1 MNKVN
6 KEDKKP
12 DSYVENA
19 KLLSYGSNIGAPS
32 IKIENID
39 GWKQYNALKVN
50 KVFQSKYEELKNEY
64 LKFIEEYEWNSLI
77 YSAQYNFEPVVG
89 ETYHLYKRNNDE
101 YFLSIIS
108 PEDWEREFIGS
119 FRLDTKNKWNK
130 I

>member
-1 MNKVN
+1 MER
-6 KEDKKP
+6 EDKKP

-19 KLLSYGSNIGAPS
+19 KLLPYGSNIGAPS

-39 GWKQYNALKVN
+39 GWKQYNASKVN

-101 YFLSIIS
+101 YFLSMIS
-108 PEDWEREFIGS
+108 PEDWKREFIGS

>member
-1 MNKVN
+1 MR
-6 KEDKKP
+6 KP
-12 DSYVENA
+12 DNVADNPG
-19 KLLSYGSNIGAPS
+19 LLPYGSNIGAPS

-39 GWKQYNALKVN
+39 GWKQYNASKVN

-89 ETYHLYKRNNDE
+89 EVYHLYKRDTDE

>member
-1 MNKVN
+1 ME

-19 KLLSYGSNIGAPS
+19 KLLPYGSNIGAPS

-39 GWKQYNALKVN
+39 GWKQYNASKVN

-108 PEDWEREFIGS
+108 PEDWKREFIGS

>member
-1 MNKVN
+1 MEG
-6 KEDKKP
+6 EDKKP

-19 KLLSYGSNIGAPS
+19 KLLPYGSNIGAPS

-39 GWKQYNALKVN
+39 GWKQYNASKVN

-101 YFLSIIS
+101 YFLSIILVRKAFLS
-108 PEDWEREFIGS
+108 FSTNS
-119 FRLDTKNKWNK
+119 FRLIFFFVSLFK
-130 I
+130 

>member
-1 MNKVN
+1 MER
-6 KEDKKP
+6 EDKKP

-19 KLLSYGSNIGAPS
+19 KLLPYGSNIGAPS

-39 GWKQYNALKVN
+39 GWKQYNASKVN

-108 PEDWEREFIGS
+108 PKDWKREFIGS

>member
-1 MNKVN
+1 MER
-6 KEDKKP
+6 EDKKP

-19 KLLSYGSNIGAPS
+19 KLLPYGSNIGAPS

-39 GWKQYNALKVN
+39 GWKQYNASKVN

-108 PEDWEREFIGS
+108 PEDWKREFIGS

>member
-1 MNKVN
+1 MER
-6 KEDKKP
+6 EDKKP

-19 KLLSYGSNIGAPS
+19 KLLPYGSNIGAPS

-39 GWKQYNALKVN
+39 GWKQYNASKVN

-64 LKFIEEYEWNSLI
+64 LQFIEEYEWNSLI

-108 PEDWEREFIGS
+108 PEDWKREFIGS

>member
-1 MNKVN
+1 MEG
-6 KEDKKP
+6 EDKKP

-19 KLLSYGSNIGAPS
+19 KLLPYGSNIGAPS

-39 GWKQYNALKVN
+39 GWKQYNASKVN

-108 PEDWEREFIGS
+108 PEDWKREFIGS